1 MDNRV
6 IEKIKDLMSVQG
18 YSRPKLAELSGLSNQ
33 TIFNNLTGRTPM
45 TDKTAEKILS
55 VFGLTL
61 EDALIGDEK
70 SLNTAVRGYLE
81 YNGEIRRINSF
92 RDVEKFVEKYQEE
105 VKELPRQVKED
116 RKLDERNRKIAKK
129 HQVKEWD
136 IVLDRI
142 DTYDCSQVDVWAFR
156 KADDERDGII
166 NSLGNMA
173 PGYGFEM
180 DGQHFYGSE
189 QAYICGLFSH
199 NDPKHIEIQQAL
211 IADHDGFNAKKKI
224 RQDNKAYGRD
234 DWETFNIEWMKYVVW
249 NKVQGNEDFRN
260 LLLSVPRNAYIV
272 ENSTHQTSPTATI
285 WGAKN
290 KDLEDARERAAKY
303 LKLTSTERVTK
314 KDEQNVGNTLNYIG
328 QFQGKN
334 LMGKILK
341 LCQLA
346 LLEGKELDI
355 DYELLRS
362 KNIYLLGKKLE
373 FIQDR
378 HSNNNRFLL
387 GTIAGDMIGYP
398 YERRNRSIK
407 TTDFPLFSRLSKY
420 TDDTV
425 LTIAVMEWL
434 LNDENLTWEYLA
446 DRFLYYGKRFRPKY
460 YGSSFIEW
468 LNDENRLLGRESW
481 GNGAA
486 MRVSPVGWFFNSLEE
501 VENAAEIQAK
511 LTHNHPDA
519 IIGAKAAAVAVF
531 LARTGKSKEEI
542 KTFTADRYGLDFSL
556 PFAKYREEYE
566 WTSNCKETVEG
577 ALMAFLW
584 SQDFESAIRNA
595 VSLGGDADTLGA
607 ITGSI
612 AEAFYG
618 GVPDSIEKEVLR
630 RTIPDEFLDILT
642 RFTKVIHG
650 EKDPRTTEVSPDN
663 STCKYKAVI
672 FDFDGTLIDTTAL
685 DDLTD
690 RIRSCKN
697 EQEKKRLWK
706 ELYARIPECKKYD
719 GMDEVLKELDNRGI
733 KTCIVSGS
741 AAQKIDRI
749 VKHFNIPIP
758 KELRFGRY
766 ALGRWHPKLKPDPQ
780 PFFHAIEMMGVKPE
794 DVIALGN
801 LDIDIIGAKNAGI
814 KSAAC
819 TWGAEHI
826 TSLLAS
832 QPDYIFERPKDLLK
846 KLL

>member
-1 MDNRV
+1 MEKVGLDGLFIYFYDTEHIFLFMDNRV
-6 IEKIKDLMSVQG
+6 IEKIKDLMLVQG

-61 EDALIGDEK
+61 EDALIGEEK
-70 SLNTAVRGYLE
+70 PLNTAVRGYLE

-105 VKELPRQVKED
+105 IKELPRRVKED

-211 IADHDGFNAKKKI
+211 VDDHGGFHSKKKI

-249 NKVQGNEDFRN
+249 QKVQGNEDFRK
-260 LLLSVPRNAYIV
+260 LLLSVPKDAYIV
-272 ENSTHQTSPTATI
+272 ENSTHQTGPTASI

-290 KDLEDARERAAKY
+290 KELEEARERAAKY
-303 LKLTSTERVTK
+303 QKLTSTERVTK
-314 KDEQNVGNTLNYIG
+314 KEEQNIGNTLNYIG

-362 KNIYLLGKKLE
+362 KNIYLLGK
-373 FIQDR
+373 
-378 HSNNNRFLL
+378 LL
-387 GTIAGDMIGYP
+387 TFEGLP
-398 YERRNRSIK
+398 KKEQRS
-407 TTDFPLFSRLSKY
+407 
-420 TDDTV
+420 V
-425 LTIAVMEWL
+425 
-434 LNDENLTWEYLA
+434 
-446 DRFLYYGKRFRPKY
+446 
-460 YGSSFIEW
+460 
-468 LNDENRLLGRESW
+468 
-481 GNGAA
+481 
-486 MRVSPVGWFFNSLEE
+486 
-501 VENAAEIQAK
+501 
-511 LTHNHPDA
+511 
-519 IIGAKAAAVAVF
+519 
-531 LARTGKSKEEI
+531 
-542 KTFTADRYGLDFSL
+542 
-556 PFAKYREEYE
+556 
-566 WTSNCKETVEG
+566 
-577 ALMAFLW
+577 
-584 SQDFESAIRNA
+584 
-595 VSLGGDADTLGA
+595 
-607 ITGSI
+607 
-612 AEAFYG
+612 
-618 GVPDSIEKEVLR
+618 
-630 RTIPDEFLDILT
+630 
-642 RFTKVIHG
+642 
-650 EKDPRTTEVSPDN
+650 
-663 STCKYKAVI
+663 KAVI

-685 DDLTD
+685 DDITTK
-690 RIRSCKN
+690 IRACKD
-697 EQEKKRLWK
+697 EEEKKRLWK
-706 ELYARIPECKKYD
+706 ELYAKIPECKKYD
-719 GMDEVLKELDNRGI
+719 GMDKVLKELEARGVMI
-733 KTCIVSGS
+733 CVVSGS
-741 AAQKIDRI
+741 AKQKIDRI
-749 VKHFNIPIP
+749 IKYFNLPIP

-766 ALGRWHPKLKPDPQ
+766 ALGRWQPKLKPDPQ
-780 PFFHAIEMMGVKPE
+780 PFLNAIEKMGVKPGE
-794 DVIALGN
+794 VIALGN
-801 LDIDIIGAKNAGI
+801 QDIDIQGANRAGI

-826 TSLLAS
+826 TSLLTS
-832 QPDYIFERPKDLLK
+832 HPDYIFERPEDLLK
-846 KLL
+846 KLF

>member
-1 MDNRV
+1 MEKVGLDGLFIYFYDTEHIFLFMDDRV
-6 IEKIKDLMSVQG
+6 IEKIKDLMLVQG

-61 EDALIGDEK
+61 EDALIGEEK

-105 VKELPRQVKED
+105 IKELPRRVKED

-211 IADHDGFNAKKKI
+211 VDDHGGFHSKKKI

-249 NKVQGNEDFRN
+249 QKVQGNEDFRK
-260 LLLSVPRNAYIV
+260 LLLSVPRDAYII
-272 ENSTHQTSPTATI
+272 ENSTHQTGPTASI

-290 KDLEDARERAAKY
+290 KELEDARERAAKY

-314 KDEQNVGNTLNYIG
+314 KEEQNIGNALNYIG

-362 KNIYLLGKKLE
+362 KNIYLLGK
-373 FIQDR
+373 
-378 HSNNNRFLL
+378 LL
-387 GTIAGDMIGYP
+387 TFEGLP
-398 YERRNRSIK
+398 KKEQRN
-407 TTDFPLFSRLSKY
+407 
-420 TDDTV
+420 V
-425 LTIAVMEWL
+425 
-434 LNDENLTWEYLA
+434 
-446 DRFLYYGKRFRPKY
+446 
-460 YGSSFIEW
+460 
-468 LNDENRLLGRESW
+468 
-481 GNGAA
+481 
-486 MRVSPVGWFFNSLEE
+486 
-501 VENAAEIQAK
+501 
-511 LTHNHPDA
+511 
-519 IIGAKAAAVAVF
+519 
-531 LARTGKSKEEI
+531 
-542 KTFTADRYGLDFSL
+542 
-556 PFAKYREEYE
+556 
-566 WTSNCKETVEG
+566 
-577 ALMAFLW
+577 
-584 SQDFESAIRNA
+584 
-595 VSLGGDADTLGA
+595 
-607 ITGSI
+607 
-612 AEAFYG
+612 
-618 GVPDSIEKEVLR
+618 
-630 RTIPDEFLDILT
+630 
-642 RFTKVIHG
+642 
-650 EKDPRTTEVSPDN
+650 
-663 STCKYKAVI
+663 KAVI

-685 DDLTD
+685 DDITTK
-690 RIRSCKN
+690 IRACKD
-697 EQEKKRLWK
+697 EEEKKRLWK
-706 ELYARIPECKKYD
+706 ELYAKIPECKKYD
-719 GMDEVLKELDNRGI
+719 GMDKVLKELEARGVKI
-733 KTCIVSGS
+733 CIVSGS
-741 AAQKIDRI
+741 AKQKMDRI
-749 VKHFNIPIP
+749 IKYFNLPIP

-766 ALGRWHPKLKPDPQ
+766 ALGRWQPKLKPDPQ
-780 PFFHAIEMMGVKPE
+780 PFLNAIEKMGVKPGE
-794 DVIALGN
+794 VIALGN
-801 LDIDIIGAKNAGI
+801 QDIDIQGANRAGI

-826 TSLLAS
+826 TSLITS
-832 QPDYIFERPKDLLK
+832 HPDYIFERPEDLLK
-846 KLL
+846 KLF

>member
-1 MDNRV
+1 MEKVGLDGLFIYFYDTEHIFLFMDDRV
-6 IEKIKDLMSVQG
+6 IEKIKDLMLVQG

-61 EDALIGDEK
+61 EDALIGEEK

-105 VKELPRQVKED
+105 IKELPRRVKED

-211 IADHDGFNAKKKI
+211 VDDHGGFHSKKKI

-249 NKVQGNEDFRN
+249 QKVQGNEDFRK
-260 LLLSVPRNAYIV
+260 LLLSVPRDAYII
-272 ENSTHQTSPTATI
+272 ENSTHQTGPTASI

-290 KDLEDARERAAKY
+290 KELEDARERAAKY

-314 KDEQNVGNTLNYIG
+314 KEEQNIGNALNYIG

-362 KNIYLLGKKLE
+362 KNIYLLGK
-373 FIQDR
+373 
-378 HSNNNRFLL
+378 LL
-387 GTIAGDMIGYP
+387 TFEGLP
-398 YERRNRSIK
+398 KKEQRN
-407 TTDFPLFSRLSKY
+407 
-420 TDDTV
+420 V
-425 LTIAVMEWL
+425 
-434 LNDENLTWEYLA
+434 
-446 DRFLYYGKRFRPKY
+446 
-460 YGSSFIEW
+460 
-468 LNDENRLLGRESW
+468 
-481 GNGAA
+481 
-486 MRVSPVGWFFNSLEE
+486 
-501 VENAAEIQAK
+501 
-511 LTHNHPDA
+511 
-519 IIGAKAAAVAVF
+519 
-531 LARTGKSKEEI
+531 
-542 KTFTADRYGLDFSL
+542 
-556 PFAKYREEYE
+556 
-566 WTSNCKETVEG
+566 
-577 ALMAFLW
+577 
-584 SQDFESAIRNA
+584 
-595 VSLGGDADTLGA
+595 
-607 ITGSI
+607 
-612 AEAFYG
+612 
-618 GVPDSIEKEVLR
+618 
-630 RTIPDEFLDILT
+630 
-642 RFTKVIHG
+642 
-650 EKDPRTTEVSPDN
+650 
-663 STCKYKAVI
+663 KAVI

-685 DDLTD
+685 DDITTK
-690 RIRSCKN
+690 IRACKD
-697 EQEKKRLWK
+697 EEEKKRLWK
-706 ELYARIPECKKYD
+706 ELYAKIPECKKYD
-719 GMDEVLKELDNRGI
+719 GMDKVLKELEARGVKI
-733 KTCIVSGS
+733 CIVSGS
-741 AAQKIDRI
+741 AKQKMDRI
-749 VKHFNIPIP
+749 IKYFNLPIP

-766 ALGRWHPKLKPDPQ
+766 ALGRWQPKLKPDPQ
-780 PFFHAIEMMGVKPE
+780 PFLNAIEKMGVKPGN
-794 DVIALGN
+794 VIALGN
-801 LDIDIIGAKNAGI
+801 QDIDIQGANRAGI

-826 TSLLAS
+826 TSLLTS
-832 QPDYIFERPKDLLK
+832 HPDYIFERPEDLLK
-846 KLL
+846 KLF

>member
-1 MDNRV
+1 MEKVGLDGLFIYFYDTEHIFLFMDDRV
-6 IEKIKDLMSVQG
+6 IEKIKDLMLVQG

-61 EDALIGDEK
+61 EDALIGEEK

-105 VKELPRQVKED
+105 IKELPRRVKED

-211 IADHDGFNAKKKI
+211 VDDHGGFHSKKKI

-249 NKVQGNEDFRN
+249 QKVQGNEDFRK
-260 LLLSVPRNAYIV
+260 LLLSVPRDAYII
-272 ENSTHQTSPTATI
+272 ENSTHQTGPTASI

-290 KDLEDARERAAKY
+290 KELEDARERAAKY

-314 KDEQNVGNTLNYIG
+314 KEEQNIGNALNYIG

-362 KNIYLLGKKLE
+362 KNIYLLGK
-373 FIQDR
+373 
-378 HSNNNRFLL
+378 LL
-387 GTIAGDMIGYP
+387 TFEGLP
-398 YERRNRSIK
+398 KKEQRN
-407 TTDFPLFSRLSKY
+407 
-420 TDDTV
+420 V
-425 LTIAVMEWL
+425 
-434 LNDENLTWEYLA
+434 
-446 DRFLYYGKRFRPKY
+446 
-460 YGSSFIEW
+460 
-468 LNDENRLLGRESW
+468 
-481 GNGAA
+481 
-486 MRVSPVGWFFNSLEE
+486 
-501 VENAAEIQAK
+501 
-511 LTHNHPDA
+511 
-519 IIGAKAAAVAVF
+519 
-531 LARTGKSKEEI
+531 
-542 KTFTADRYGLDFSL
+542 
-556 PFAKYREEYE
+556 
-566 WTSNCKETVEG
+566 
-577 ALMAFLW
+577 
-584 SQDFESAIRNA
+584 
-595 VSLGGDADTLGA
+595 
-607 ITGSI
+607 
-612 AEAFYG
+612 
-618 GVPDSIEKEVLR
+618 
-630 RTIPDEFLDILT
+630 
-642 RFTKVIHG
+642 
-650 EKDPRTTEVSPDN
+650 
-663 STCKYKAVI
+663 KAVI

-685 DDLTD
+685 DDITTK
-690 RIRSCKN
+690 IRACKD
-697 EQEKKRLWK
+697 EEEKKRLWK
-706 ELYARIPECKKYD
+706 ELYAKIPECKKYD
-719 GMDEVLKELDNRGI
+719 GMDKVLKELEARGVKI
-733 KTCIVSGS
+733 CIVSGS
-741 AAQKIDRI
+741 AKQKMDRI
-749 VKHFNIPIP
+749 IKYFNLPIP

-766 ALGRWHPKLKPDPQ
+766 ALGRWQPKLKPDPQ
-780 PFFHAIEMMGVKPE
+780 PFLNAIEKMGVKPGN
-794 DVIALGN
+794 VIALGN
-801 LDIDIIGAKNAGI
+801 QDIDIQGANRAGI

-826 TSLLAS
+826 TSLITS
-832 QPDYIFERPKDLLK
+832 HPDYIFERPEDLLK
-846 KLL
+846 KLF

>member
-1 MDNRV
+1 MEKVGLDGLFIYFYDTEHIFLFMDDRV
-6 IEKIKDLMSVQG
+6 IEKIKDLMLVQG

-61 EDALIGDEK
+61 EDALIGEEK

-105 VKELPRQVKED
+105 IKELPRQVKED
-116 RKLDERNRKIAKK
+116 RKLDERNKKIAKK

-211 IADHDGFNAKKKI
+211 VDDHGGFHSKKKI

-249 NKVQGNEDFRN
+249 QKVQGNEDFRK
-260 LLLSVPRNAYIV
+260 LLLSVPRDAYII
-272 ENSTHQTSPTATI
+272 ENSTHQTGPTASI

-290 KDLEDARERAAKY
+290 KELEEARERAAKY
-303 LKLTSTERVTK
+303 LKLASTERVTK
-314 KDEQNVGNTLNYIG
+314 KDEQDIGNTLNYIG

-362 KNIYLLGKKLE
+362 KNIYLLGK
-373 FIQDR
+373 
-378 HSNNNRFLL
+378 LL
-387 GTIAGDMIGYP
+387 TFEGLP
-398 YERRNRSIK
+398 KKEQRS
-407 TTDFPLFSRLSKY
+407 F
-420 TDDTV
+420 
-425 LTIAVMEWL
+425 
-434 LNDENLTWEYLA
+434 
-446 DRFLYYGKRFRPKY
+446 
-460 YGSSFIEW
+460 
-468 LNDENRLLGRESW
+468 
-481 GNGAA
+481 
-486 MRVSPVGWFFNSLEE
+486 
-501 VENAAEIQAK
+501 
-511 LTHNHPDA
+511 
-519 IIGAKAAAVAVF
+519 
-531 LARTGKSKEEI
+531 
-542 KTFTADRYGLDFSL
+542 
-556 PFAKYREEYE
+556 
-566 WTSNCKETVEG
+566 
-577 ALMAFLW
+577 
-584 SQDFESAIRNA
+584 
-595 VSLGGDADTLGA
+595 
-607 ITGSI
+607 
-612 AEAFYG
+612 
-618 GVPDSIEKEVLR
+618 
-630 RTIPDEFLDILT
+630 
-642 RFTKVIHG
+642 
-650 EKDPRTTEVSPDN
+650 
-663 STCKYKAVI
+663 KAVI

-685 DDLTD
+685 DDITTK
-690 RIRSCKN
+690 IRTCKD
-697 EQEKKRLWK
+697 EEEKKRLWK
-706 ELYARIPECKKYD
+706 ELYAKIPECKKYD
-719 GMDEVLKELDNRGI
+719 GMDKVLKELEARGVKI
-733 KTCIVSGS
+733 CIVSGS
-741 AAQKIDRI
+741 AKQKIDRI
-749 VKHFNIPIP
+749 IKYFNLPIP

-766 ALGRWHPKLKPDPQ
+766 ALGRWQPKLKPDPQ
-780 PFFHAIEMMGVKPE
+780 PFLNAIEKMGVKPGE
-794 DVIALGN
+794 VIALGN
-801 LDIDIIGAKNAGI
+801 QDIDIQGANRAGI
-814 KSAAC
+814 NSAAC

-832 QPDYIFERPKDLLK
+832 HPDYIFERPEDLLK
-846 KLL
+846 KLF

>member
-1 MDNRV
+1 MEKVGLDGLFIYFYDTEHIFLFMDNRV
-6 IEKIKDLMSVQG
+6 IEKIKDLMLVQG

-61 EDALIGDEK
+61 EDALIGEEK
-70 SLNTAVRGYLE
+70 PLNTAVRGYLE

-105 VKELPRQVKED
+105 IKELPRRVKED

-136 IVLDRI
+136 IVLDRV

-199 NDPKHIEIQQAL
+199 NDSKHIEIQQAL
-211 IADHDGFNAKKKI
+211 VDDHGGFHSKKKI

-249 NKVQGNEDFRN
+249 QKVQGNEDFRK
-260 LLLSVPRNAYIV
+260 LLLSVPRDAYII
-272 ENSTHQTSPTATI
+272 ENSTHQTGPTASI

-290 KDLEDARERAAKY
+290 KELEDARERAAKY

-314 KDEQNVGNTLNYIG
+314 KEEQNIGNALNYIG

-362 KNIYLLGKKLE
+362 KNIYLLGK
-373 FIQDR
+373 
-378 HSNNNRFLL
+378 LL
-387 GTIAGDMIGYP
+387 TFEGLP
-398 YERRNRSIK
+398 KKEQRN
-407 TTDFPLFSRLSKY
+407 
-420 TDDTV
+420 V
-425 LTIAVMEWL
+425 
-434 LNDENLTWEYLA
+434 
-446 DRFLYYGKRFRPKY
+446 
-460 YGSSFIEW
+460 
-468 LNDENRLLGRESW
+468 
-481 GNGAA
+481 
-486 MRVSPVGWFFNSLEE
+486 
-501 VENAAEIQAK
+501 
-511 LTHNHPDA
+511 
-519 IIGAKAAAVAVF
+519 
-531 LARTGKSKEEI
+531 
-542 KTFTADRYGLDFSL
+542 
-556 PFAKYREEYE
+556 
-566 WTSNCKETVEG
+566 
-577 ALMAFLW
+577 
-584 SQDFESAIRNA
+584 
-595 VSLGGDADTLGA
+595 
-607 ITGSI
+607 
-612 AEAFYG
+612 
-618 GVPDSIEKEVLR
+618 
-630 RTIPDEFLDILT
+630 
-642 RFTKVIHG
+642 
-650 EKDPRTTEVSPDN
+650 
-663 STCKYKAVI
+663 KAVI

-685 DDLTD
+685 DDITTK
-690 RIRSCKN
+690 IRACKD
-697 EQEKKRLWK
+697 EEEKKRLWK
-706 ELYARIPECKKYD
+706 ELYAKIPECKKYD
-719 GMDEVLKELDNRGI
+719 GMDKVLKELEARGVKI
-733 KTCIVSGS
+733 CIVSGS
-741 AAQKIDRI
+741 AKQKMDRI
-749 VKHFNIPIP
+749 IKYFNLPIP

-766 ALGRWHPKLKPDPQ
+766 ALGRWQPKLKPDPQ
-780 PFFHAIEMMGVKPE
+780 PFLNAIEKMGVKPG

-801 LDIDIIGAKNAGI
+801 QDIDIQGANRAGI

-826 TSLLAS
+826 TSLLTS
-832 QPDYIFERPKDLLK
+832 HPDYIFERPEDLLK
-846 KLL
+846 KLF

>member
-1 MDNRV
+1 MEKVGLDGLFIYFYDTKHIFLFMDNRV

-45 TDKTAEKILS
+45 TDKTVEKILS

-61 EDALIGDEK
+61 EDALIGEEK

-92 RDVEKFVEKYQEE
+92 RDVEKFVEKYEE
-105 VKELPRQVKED
+105 EIKELPRQVKED

-211 IADHDGFNAKKKI
+211 VDDHGGFHSKKKI

-249 NKVQGNEDFRN
+249 QKVQGNEDFRK
-260 LLLSVPRNAYIV
+260 LLLSVPKDAYIV
-272 ENSTHQTSPTATI
+272 ENSTHQTGPTASI

-290 KDLEDARERAAKY
+290 KELEEARERAAKY
-303 LKLTSTERVTK
+303 QKLTSTERVTK
-314 KDEQNVGNTLNYIG
+314 KEEQNIGNTLNYIG

-355 DYELLRS
+355 DYGLLRS
-362 KNIYLLGKKLE
+362 KNIYLLGK
-373 FIQDR
+373 
-378 HSNNNRFLL
+378 LL
-387 GTIAGDMIGYP
+387 TFEGLP
-398 YERRNRSIK
+398 KKEQRS
-407 TTDFPLFSRLSKY
+407 
-420 TDDTV
+420 V
-425 LTIAVMEWL
+425 
-434 LNDENLTWEYLA
+434 
-446 DRFLYYGKRFRPKY
+446 
-460 YGSSFIEW
+460 
-468 LNDENRLLGRESW
+468 
-481 GNGAA
+481 
-486 MRVSPVGWFFNSLEE
+486 
-501 VENAAEIQAK
+501 
-511 LTHNHPDA
+511 
-519 IIGAKAAAVAVF
+519 
-531 LARTGKSKEEI
+531 
-542 KTFTADRYGLDFSL
+542 
-556 PFAKYREEYE
+556 
-566 WTSNCKETVEG
+566 
-577 ALMAFLW
+577 
-584 SQDFESAIRNA
+584 
-595 VSLGGDADTLGA
+595 
-607 ITGSI
+607 
-612 AEAFYG
+612 
-618 GVPDSIEKEVLR
+618 
-630 RTIPDEFLDILT
+630 
-642 RFTKVIHG
+642 
-650 EKDPRTTEVSPDN
+650 
-663 STCKYKAVI
+663 KAVI

-685 DDLTD
+685 DDITTK
-690 RIRSCKN
+690 IRACKD
-697 EQEKKRLWK
+697 EEEKKRLWK
-706 ELYARIPECKKYD
+706 ELYAKIPECKKYD
-719 GMDEVLKELDNRGI
+719 GMDKVLKELEARGVKI
-733 KTCIVSGS
+733 CIVSGS
-741 AAQKIDRI
+741 AKQKIDRI
-749 VKHFNIPIP
+749 IKYFNLPIP

-766 ALGRWHPKLKPDPQ
+766 ALGRWQPKLKPDPQ
-780 PFFHAIEMMGVKPE
+780 PFLNAIEKMGVKPGE
-794 DVIALGN
+794 VIALGN
-801 LDIDIIGAKNAGI
+801 QDIDIQGANRAGI

-826 TSLLAS
+826 TSLLTS
-832 QPDYIFERPKDLLK
+832 HPDYIFERPEDLLRK
-846 KLL
+846 I

>member
-1 MDNRV
+1 MEKVGLDGLFIYFYDTEHIFLFMDNRV

-61 EDALIGDEK
+61 EDALIGEEK
-70 SLNTAVRGYLE
+70 LLNTAVRGYLE

-105 VKELPRQVKED
+105 IKELPRRVKED

-136 IVLDRI
+136 IVLDRV

-211 IADHDGFNAKKKI
+211 VDDHGGFHSKKKI

-249 NKVQGNEDFRN
+249 QKVQGNEDFRK
-260 LLLSVPRNAYIV
+260 LLLSVPRDAYII
-272 ENSTHQTSPTATI
+272 ENSTHQTGPTASI

-290 KDLEDARERAAKY
+290 KELEDARERAAKY

-314 KDEQNVGNTLNYIG
+314 KEEQNIGNALNYIG

-362 KNIYLLGKKLE
+362 KNIYLLGK
-373 FIQDR
+373 
-378 HSNNNRFLL
+378 LL
-387 GTIAGDMIGYP
+387 TFEGLP
-398 YERRNRSIK
+398 KKEQRN
-407 TTDFPLFSRLSKY
+407 
-420 TDDTV
+420 V
-425 LTIAVMEWL
+425 
-434 LNDENLTWEYLA
+434 
-446 DRFLYYGKRFRPKY
+446 
-460 YGSSFIEW
+460 
-468 LNDENRLLGRESW
+468 
-481 GNGAA
+481 
-486 MRVSPVGWFFNSLEE
+486 
-501 VENAAEIQAK
+501 
-511 LTHNHPDA
+511 
-519 IIGAKAAAVAVF
+519 
-531 LARTGKSKEEI
+531 
-542 KTFTADRYGLDFSL
+542 
-556 PFAKYREEYE
+556 
-566 WTSNCKETVEG
+566 
-577 ALMAFLW
+577 
-584 SQDFESAIRNA
+584 
-595 VSLGGDADTLGA
+595 
-607 ITGSI
+607 
-612 AEAFYG
+612 
-618 GVPDSIEKEVLR
+618 
-630 RTIPDEFLDILT
+630 
-642 RFTKVIHG
+642 
-650 EKDPRTTEVSPDN
+650 
-663 STCKYKAVI
+663 KAVI

-685 DDLTD
+685 DDITTK
-690 RIRSCKN
+690 IRACKD
-697 EQEKKRLWK
+697 EEEKKRLWK
-706 ELYARIPECKKYD
+706 ELYAKIPECKKYD
-719 GMDEVLKELDNRGI
+719 GMDKVLKELEARGVKI
-733 KTCIVSGS
+733 CIVSGS
-741 AAQKIDRI
+741 AKQKMDRI
-749 VKHFNIPIP
+749 IKYFNLPIP

-766 ALGRWHPKLKPDPQ
+766 ALGRWQPKLKPDPQ
-780 PFFHAIEMMGVKPE
+780 PFLNAIEKMGVKPGN
-794 DVIALGN
+794 VIALGN
-801 LDIDIIGAKNAGI
+801 QDIDIQGANRAGI

-826 TSLLAS
+826 TSLLTS
-832 QPDYIFERPKDLLK
+832 HPDYIFERPEDLLK
-846 KLL
+846 KLF

>member
-1 MDNRV
+1 MEKVGLDGLFIYFYDTEHIFLFMDNRA

-61 EDALIGDEK
+61 EDALIGEEK
-70 SLNTAVRGYLE
+70 LLNTAVRGYLE

-105 VKELPRQVKED
+105 IKELPRRVKED

-136 IVLDRI
+136 IVLDRV

-211 IADHDGFNAKKKI
+211 VDDHGGFHSKKKI

-249 NKVQGNEDFRN
+249 QKVQGNEDFRK
-260 LLLSVPRNAYIV
+260 LLLSVPRDAYII
-272 ENSTHQTSPTATI
+272 ENSTHQTGPTASI

-290 KDLEDARERAAKY
+290 KELEDARERAAKY

-314 KDEQNVGNTLNYIG
+314 KEEQNIGNALNYIG

-362 KNIYLLGKKLE
+362 KNIYLLGK
-373 FIQDR
+373 
-378 HSNNNRFLL
+378 LL
-387 GTIAGDMIGYP
+387 TFEGLP
-398 YERRNRSIK
+398 KKEQRN
-407 TTDFPLFSRLSKY
+407 
-420 TDDTV
+420 V
-425 LTIAVMEWL
+425 
-434 LNDENLTWEYLA
+434 
-446 DRFLYYGKRFRPKY
+446 
-460 YGSSFIEW
+460 
-468 LNDENRLLGRESW
+468 
-481 GNGAA
+481 
-486 MRVSPVGWFFNSLEE
+486 
-501 VENAAEIQAK
+501 
-511 LTHNHPDA
+511 
-519 IIGAKAAAVAVF
+519 
-531 LARTGKSKEEI
+531 
-542 KTFTADRYGLDFSL
+542 
-556 PFAKYREEYE
+556 
-566 WTSNCKETVEG
+566 
-577 ALMAFLW
+577 
-584 SQDFESAIRNA
+584 
-595 VSLGGDADTLGA
+595 
-607 ITGSI
+607 
-612 AEAFYG
+612 
-618 GVPDSIEKEVLR
+618 
-630 RTIPDEFLDILT
+630 
-642 RFTKVIHG
+642 
-650 EKDPRTTEVSPDN
+650 
-663 STCKYKAVI
+663 KAVI

-685 DDLTD
+685 DDITTK
-690 RIRSCKN
+690 IRACKD
-697 EQEKKRLWK
+697 EEEKKRLWK
-706 ELYARIPECKKYD
+706 ELYAKIPECKKYD
-719 GMDEVLKELDNRGI
+719 GMDKVLKELEARGVKI
-733 KTCIVSGS
+733 CIVSGS
-741 AAQKIDRI
+741 AKQKMDRI
-749 VKHFNIPIP
+749 IKYFNLPIP

-766 ALGRWHPKLKPDPQ
+766 ALGRWQPKLKPDPQ
-780 PFFHAIEMMGVKPE
+780 PFLNAIEKMGVKPGN
-794 DVIALGN
+794 VIALGN
-801 LDIDIIGAKNAGI
+801 QDIDIQGANRAGI

-826 TSLLAS
+826 TSLLTS
-832 QPDYIFERPKDLLK
+832 HPDYIFERPEDLLK
-846 KLL
+846 KLF